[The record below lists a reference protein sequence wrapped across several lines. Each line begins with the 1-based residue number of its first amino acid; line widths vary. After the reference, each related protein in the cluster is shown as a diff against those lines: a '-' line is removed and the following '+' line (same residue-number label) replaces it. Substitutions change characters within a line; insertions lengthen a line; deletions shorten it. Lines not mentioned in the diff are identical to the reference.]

1 MPDNFWLLFLANLPI
16 VAVVIWALHKR
27 FLVMGVTHTKE
38 MDEKDKEI
46 AFREVLRQESLVD
59 KAALQSI
66 NKDMISSINE
76 LRAIVTQSLDLNDRL
91 LNENLGKRW
100 EDSDRRPKA

>member
-16 VAVVIWALHKR
+16 VSAILWSLHKK
-27 FLVMGVTHTKE
+27 FLVMGVTHIRE
-38 MDEKDKEI
+38 MEEKDKEI
-46 AFREVLRQESLVD
+46 AYREALRQEALAD
-59 KAALQSI
+59 KTAIQST
-66 NKDMISSINE
+66 NKDMMNSINE
-76 LRAIVTQSLDLNDRL
+76 LRTIVTQSLDLSDRL